1 MSYTP
6 VRISK
11 LSVNQ
16 LRKLKKGEKVIIK
29 KGNDQTLNLSK
40 EQATK
45 FERKSKAGSGLTII
59 LDPYQQDELK
69 GKHSSNESDTMLAC
83 RDLELDQEGEGLKD
97 FVGKIK
103 KAKIGKKI
111 IGFAKDTKLVKKIGN
126 ALIDRAVKTIAGS
139 GVDSGVDSGIV
150 PEPAKKK
157 RGRPK
162 KPDGGALFPAGYNT
176 GGQIMSTGSVT
187 SEVAKKKRGRPKKG
201 GAMFPAGV

>member
-1 MSYTP
+1 MYTP

-139 GVDSGVDSGIV
+139 GCGVDSGVV

-162 KPDGGALFPAGYNT
+162 KPDTGGGALFPAGYD
-176 GGQIMSTGSVT
+176 GGAVSV
-187 SEVAKKKRGRPKKG
+187 VAKKKRGRPKKG
-201 GAMFPAGV
+201 GAMFPAGH

>member
-40 EQATK
+40 EQASK
-45 FERKSKAGSGLTII
+45 FEKKSKAGSGLTIV

-83 RDLELDQEGEGLKD
+83 RDLDLDQEGEGLKD

-103 KAKIGKKI
+103 KAKIGKKL
-111 IGFAKDTKLVKKIGN
+111 IGFAKEQKLGKRVAN
-126 ALIDRAVKTIAGS
+126 ALVERALKTIAGS
-139 GVDSGVDSGIV
+139 GVDSGVV

-162 KPDGGALFPAGYNT
+162 KPDSGGGALFPAGYD
-176 GGQIMSTGSVT
+176 GGAVSV
-187 SEVAKKKRGRPKKG
+187 VAKKKRGRPKKG
-201 GAMFPAGV
+201 GAMFPAGY

>member
-40 EQATK
+40 EQASK
-45 FERKSKAGSGLTII
+45 FERKSKAGSGLTIV

-69 GKHSSNESDTMLAC
+69 GKHSSNESDTMRAC
-83 RDLELDQEGEGLKD
+83 ADLDLDQEGEGLKD

-103 KAKIGKKI
+103 KAKIGKKL
-111 IGFAKDTKLVKKIGN
+111 IGFAKEQKLGKRVAN
-126 ALIDRAVKTIAGS
+126 ALVERALKTIAGS
-139 GVDSGVDSGIV
+139 GVDSGLV

-162 KPDGGALFPAGYNT
+162 KTDGGALFPAGYNS

-187 SEVAKKKRGRPKKG
+187 SEVKKRGRPKKG

>member
-1 MSYTP
+1 MYTP

-40 EQATK
+40 EQASK
-45 FERKSKAGSGLTII
+45 FERKSKAGSGLTIV

-69 GKHSSNESDTMLAC
+69 GKHSSNESDTMRAC
-83 RDLELDQEGEGLKD
+83 ADLDLDQEGEGFKD

-103 KAKIGKKI
+103 RAKIGKKL
-111 IGFAKDTKLVKKIGN
+111 IGFAKEQKLGKRVAN
-126 ALIDRAVKTIAGS
+126 ALIERGLKTIAGA
-139 GVDSGVDSGIV
+139 GVDSGLV

-162 KPDGGALFPAGYNT
+162 KTDTGGGALFPAGYK
-176 GGQIMSTGSVT
+176 GGQMMPTGSST
-187 SEVAKKKRGRPKKG
+187 SEVKKRGRPKKG
-201 GAMFPAGV
+201 GAMFPA